1 MASSGVS
8 TFVRAP
14 GVRAARHLTPLLLSS
29 QLQLSHPP
37 LHRLLDAK
45 LRFLQRYAPRACSR
59 RPPACSPPPPGFNG
73 ITLGVAGLL
82 LYIIFMFGL
91 CMAIMRLR
99 NFSADVVLGYKR
111 FTLSNIVFV
120 CVMAYAPVTEVVLS
134 VFSCRKIGEFWYLRE
149 EASKQCYT
157 SSQESYRA
165 AATFWTIVFVA
176 GVPVLYVALL
186 WYYNVPAVA
195 RELKHNSRLRA
206 LIDFAHIKRIPLPDV
221 PYHTITTK
229 TISEGFVSL
238 MFAEIIVKKMKKVDI
253 EQAAAGNKPALVAA
267 PESEEGVARAD
278 ALAVLSADAVEADPS
293 AMPAEAVKTAAEPSP
308 QCSAL
313 AEKYPKAHAV
323 GCKAAALGLQATLW
337 VARQAAK
344 LLGLR
349 NLSPVNVELLSH
361 EEKLK
366 LLLAY
371 ASEHLRPHIVT
382 WHSME
387 DDPRLEGAKEA
398 IGSLYEEFYADCWFW
413 IIVEVF
419 NKLMITGVLGF
430 IAPGTEAQTVAGM
443 GLTFLMMLGYQ
454 KALPY
459 KEKTYRHIGYAAS
472 VTLFV
477 FLVFALMLKANVTV
491 GQDNNGFYG
500 GCIGILMCSVFVVP
514 AVLVIKRLRWSLDE
528 DPEEDEE
535 EEGEGSFHDAHHPAH
550 DESHGEKEK
559 EQAPEHAATEVVA

>member
-1 MASSGVS
+1 
-8 TFVRAP
+8 
-14 GVRAARHLTPLLLSS
+14 
-29 QLQLSHPP
+29 
-37 LHRLLDAK
+37 
-45 LRFLQRYAPRACSR
+45 
-59 RPPACSPPPPGFNG
+59 
-73 ITLGVAGLL
+73 
-82 LYIIFMFGL
+82 
-91 CMAIMRLR
+91 
-99 NFSADVVLGYKR
+99 
-111 FTLSNIVFV
+111 
-120 CVMAYAPVTEVVLS
+120 
-134 VFSCRKIGEFWYLRE
+134 
-149 EASKQCYT
+149 
-157 SSQESYRA
+157 
-165 AATFWTIVFVA
+165 
-176 GVPVLYVALL
+176 
-186 WYYNVPAVA
+186 
-195 RELKHNSRLRA
+195 
-206 LIDFAHIKRIPLPDV
+206 
-221 PYHTITTK
+221 
-229 TISEGFVSL
+229 
-238 MFAEIIVKKMKKVDI
+238 MFAEIIVKKMKKVDV
-253 EQAAAGNKPALVAA
+253 EEAEEAHHSKPALVAA

-278 ALAVLSADAVEADPS
+278 ALAVLSADAVESDPS
-293 AMPAEAVKTAAEPSP
+293 AAKPAETETAAAEGAPVM
-308 QCSAL
+308 CSAV
-313 AEKYPKAHAV
+313 AEKYPKAHAA

-337 VARQAAK
+337 VGRQAAK

-349 NLSPVNVELLSH
+349 NLSPVNVEQLSH

-477 FLVFALMLKANVTV
+477 FLVFALMLKAQVTV

-535 EEGEGSFHDAHHPAH
+535 EEEEGSFHDAHHPAH

-559 EQAPEHAATEVVA
+559 EHAAEHAAAEVVA